1 MNRNLGR
8 KNHYL
13 NTLWVF
19 AILLLGFLPYA
30 RAEYFIDTVAGDG
43 ESGYDGDGKFAIY
56 AKMLRPYGVAL
67 DSQDNVYIADTNNRR
82 IRKIDSNGIITT
94 IAGNDDKA
102 TTRLHGPYGI
112 VVDSQGNVYFSDF
125 LAHRV
130 YKINAKG
137 IITVIAGDD
146 TGEYSGDNGL
156 ATGAQLNEP
165 RGIAFDSKG
174 NLYIAD
180 AGNHRIRMIDTDGII
195 TTVAGDG
202 TTIQSSSIGGPI
214 FSGAYG
220 GDEGLATA
228 AQLDSPSGIA
238 IDKQGD
244 LYITDTNNN
253 RIRKVD
259 TDGIITTVASDE
271 LNQPI
276 GIVIDNESNIYVADS
291 KNHLIRKIDTDGVM
305 TTIAG
310 SGAQGYSGDEKAG
323 IAAKLYSPKGI
334 ALDSTG
340 RLYVADS
347 ENNRI
352 RQLRWITELPNLG
365 KNHALDL
372 LSKRIEGVETKFWGG
387 ISVNGDEYLS
397 EVVQNRADTV
407 DVLAKIS
414 VDKKHADGH
423 TRADTLV
430 VVGYTPPVGEQ
441 VFLML
446 RVADVDGCPPK
457 SCEIDIDNP
466 KECDSSNIPP
476 TIGTYCVYEWNQNIG
491 DLVSFQEYLR
501 LESEQWIQLYAG
513 QLPVGAIQ
521 FYFGYRLRNGIL
533 VYNRNIIDVTINE

>member
-1 MNRNLGR
+1 MNKNLGR
-8 KNHYL
+8 KKHYL
-13 NTLWVF
+13 NVSWVF

-30 RAEYFIDTVAGDG
+30 SAEYFIDTVAGNS
-43 ESGYDGDGKFAIY
+43 ESGYDGDGKSAIY
-56 AKMLRPYGVAL
+56 AKMLRPYGVVL
-67 DSQDNVYIADTNNRR
+67 DSQNNVYIADTNNLR
-82 IRKIDSNGIITT
+82 IRKIDTNGIITTIASNDNKDATQLRGPYGITVDSTFNVYFSDFLAHRVNKIDSNGIITT
-94 IAGNDDKA
+94 IAGD
-102 TTRLHGPYGI
+102 G
-112 VVDSQGNVYFSDF
+112 
-125 LAHRV
+125 
-130 YKINAKG
+130 
-137 IITVIAGDD
+137 
-146 TGEYSGDNGL
+146 TGGYSGDNGL
-156 ATGAQLNEP
+156 ALGAQLNEP
-165 RGIAFDSKG
+165 RGITVDNEG

-180 AGNHRIRMIDTDGII
+180 AGNHRIRKIDTDGII

-202 TTIQSSSIGGPI
+202 TIIQTGSSIGGPI

-228 AQLDSPSGIA
+228 AQLDSPSDIA
-238 IDKQGD
+238 IDKQGH
-244 LYITDTNNN
+244 LYITDTDNN

-276 GIVIDNESNIYVADS
+276 GIAIDSEGNVYIADS

-323 IAAKLYSPKGI
+323 TAAKLYSPKGI

-340 RLYVADS
+340 KLYIADS
-347 ENNRI
+347 ENHRI

-365 KNHALDL
+365 KNHAIDL
-372 LSKRIEGVETKFWGG
+372 LSKRVEGVESKFSGG
-387 ISVNGDEYLS
+387 ISVNGGEYLN
-397 EVVQNRADTV
+397 EVIQNRADTV
-407 DVLAKIS
+407 DVLARIS
-414 VDKKHADGH
+414 VDKEHADGH

-430 VVGYTPPVGEQ
+430 VIGYTPPAAEPI
-441 VFLML
+441 FFML
-446 RVADVDGCPPK
+446 RVAGADGCPK
-457 SCEIDIDNP
+457 ICEIDIENP
-466 KECDSSNIPP
+466 KECDFSNTPP

-491 DLVSFQEYLR
+491 DLVSFQENLR
-501 LESEQWIQLYAG
+501 LESEQWIQLFTG